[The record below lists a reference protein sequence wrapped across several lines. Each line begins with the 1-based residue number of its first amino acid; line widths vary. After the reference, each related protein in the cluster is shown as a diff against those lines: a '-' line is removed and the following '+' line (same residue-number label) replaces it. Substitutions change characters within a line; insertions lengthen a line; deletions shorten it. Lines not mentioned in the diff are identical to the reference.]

1 MLHDVMRGN
10 NSVGLQNPRSVPL
23 QQSAKKMN
31 LENKGVVQMKESAQP
46 SNLQDAELQFKTVWE
61 RVFTLRSIKFM

>member
-1 MLHDVMRGN
+1 MLHDVMTGN

>member
-23 QQSAKKMN
+23 QQSAKKKMN

-46 SNLQDAELQFKTVWE
+46 SNLQDADTAVQNCLGKG
-61 RVFTLRSIKFM
+61 IHP